1 MSFTLRE
8 DHKQLKPCVHGGRV
22 AELTGTTPVGLD
34 FSASL
39 NPFLHPHLGS
49 IIRKSADTIYN
60 YPDNTYTRFRHA
72 VATYLGVSPTAVVP
86 GNGSVELIRLCAA
99 SVLDRGDTVVVP
111 APTFDEYEFAC
122 RLAGANVIAV
132 AAWERR
138 AFQEAIV
145 HSVDTQDV
153 KMVFVC
159 NPNNPTGTLIKRE
172 AVLEIAAACAER
184 NTILFVDEAFIEL
197 SDPKQSVAG
206 IRSDHVFVLRS
217 LTKSF
222 AVPGLRVGYGITAPA
237 CAAVLER
244 LRPPWNLN
252 SIGAEAATC
261 LLEDSKGYLSTS
273 REKIAVERD
282 RLSAELAALPG
293 LRPLDSDTN
302 FLMVN
307 IAGTAISSAE
317 FARRMLQHGILVRDC
332 STFKLADDN
341 YVRLAVRT
349 KTENDRLLDV
359 LRRVLDMKS

>member
-8 DHKQLKPCVHGGRV
+8 DHKHLKPCVHGGRV
-22 AELTGTTPVGLD
+22 AELTGTTQTGLD

-39 NPFLHPHLGS
+39 NPFLHPRVAS
-49 IIRKSADTIYN
+49 IIRKSADTVYD
-60 YPDNTYTRFRHA
+60 YPDNTYARFRNA

-99 SVLDRGDTVVVP
+99 SVLDKGDTAVVP

-122 RLAGANVIAV
+122 RLAGADVIFIP
-132 AAWERR
+132 AWERR

-145 HSVDTQDV
+145 HAVDTQDI

-159 NPNNPTGTLIKRE
+159 NPNNPTGVLMRRE
-172 AVLEIAAACAER
+172 TVLDIAKACAER
-184 NTILFVDEAFIEL
+184 NTFLFVDEVFIEL
-197 SDPKQSVAG
+197 SDPKQSVVG
-206 IRSDHVFVLRS
+206 INSDHVLVLRS

-237 CAAVLER
+237 CAAALER
-244 LRPPWNLN
+244 IRPPWNLN
-252 SIGAEAATC
+252 SIAAEAATC
-261 LLEDSKGYLSTS
+261 LLEDSERYLSTS
-273 REKIAVERD
+273 RAKIAAERD
-282 RLSAELAALPG
+282 RLRAELAALPG

-317 FARRMLQHGILVRDC
+317 FAGRMLQHGVLVRDC
-332 STFKLADDN
+332 GTFKLADEH
-341 YVRLAVRT
+341 YIRVAVRT
-349 KTENDRLLDV
+349 KTENDRLLDA
-359 LRRVLDMKS
+359 LRCVLDTKS